1 MVLLRR
7 RSSNTPAR
15 VIKLHGRGSHK
26 SYLSVHR
33 LHSSGRGC
41 DATSIDLPSESGQVR
56 HCGIVGDVAG

>member
-1 MVLLRR
+1 MVRLRR
-7 RSSNTPAR
+7 RLSNTPAR
-15 VIKLHGRGSHK
+15 VMKLHGRGSHK

-41 DATSIDLPSESGQVR
+41 DGASIDLPSKSSQVR